1 MTYRYTEEELADI
14 KKRQAANLAN
24 FERNSGRGLPP
35 ATVKEME
42 RGDGIKRDADGSPI
56 PEKVRRARL
65 KMKAIRAPVPVE
77 EEECVNL
84 VEWSKIK
91 RWGERPIAEVL
102 IHVPNGAY
110 LGADAKTRAITMGKL
125 IAMGVQPGVFDYLI
139 PVPILRWPGLWLE
152 MKRTRGGV
160 VSDEQKAFRR
170 RMTALGWRCEI
181 AKGWVEASRII
192 EEYLSGSL
200 A

>member
-1 MTYRYTEEELADI
+1 MAYRYTEEELADI
-14 KKRQAANLAN
+14 KKRQAENLAN
-24 FERNSGRGLPP
+24 FQRNSGRGLPE
-35 ATVKEME
+35 ATVKAME
-42 RGDGIKRDADGSPI
+42 KASGHKLDADGAPVPLRIRS
-56 PEKVRRARL
+56 KS
-65 KMKAIRAPVPVE
+65 KAVVAPVPVE

-84 VEWSKIK
+84 IEWAKAV
-91 RWGERPIAEVL
+91 RWRGRPIAEVL

-139 PVPILRWPGLWLE
+139 PVPAAPCTGLWLE
-152 MKRTRGGV
+152 MKRTKGGT

-170 RMTALGWRCEI
+170 RMSVFGWRCEI

-192 EEYLSGSL
+192 EEHLKSAL
-200 A
+200 